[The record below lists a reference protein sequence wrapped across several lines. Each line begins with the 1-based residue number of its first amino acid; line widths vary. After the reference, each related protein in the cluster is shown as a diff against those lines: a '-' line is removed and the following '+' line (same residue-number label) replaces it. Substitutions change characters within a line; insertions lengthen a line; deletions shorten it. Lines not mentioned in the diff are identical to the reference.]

1 MIRAESRGSKAELEE
16 GRSRAKGTEKGSGEK
31 ERIGEMK
38 GQVSTLT
45 ACGAKTV
52 VARGTDVTA
61 APNYC
66 WFAQALTTMGVALRA
81 Q

>member
-1 MIRAESRGSKAELEE
+1 
-16 GRSRAKGTEKGSGEK
+16 
-31 ERIGEMK
+31 MK

-45 ACGAKTV
+45 ACRAKTV